1 MDLHQRL
8 QLSDAV
14 TKLGKQLIQRRIKVS
29 NLGLMPMIYG
39 YAAADMDRVPAVHQK
54 RRDLCRGDTRIR
66 CHKAD
71 TRHQLGCHRRFALGS
86 QHLCVGPEQ
95 VFLLVRH
102 SP

>member
-1 MDLHQRL
+1 MDLHQSL
-8 QLSDAV
+8 QLGDAV
-14 TKLGKQLIQRRIKVS
+14 PKLGKQLIQRRIKVS
-29 NLGLMPMIYG
+29 DLGLMPVIYG
-39 YAAADMDRVPAVHQK
+39 YASTDMDRVPAVHQK

-86 QHLCVGPEQ
+86 QHLCIGTEQ
-95 VFLLVRH
+95 VFLLVGH